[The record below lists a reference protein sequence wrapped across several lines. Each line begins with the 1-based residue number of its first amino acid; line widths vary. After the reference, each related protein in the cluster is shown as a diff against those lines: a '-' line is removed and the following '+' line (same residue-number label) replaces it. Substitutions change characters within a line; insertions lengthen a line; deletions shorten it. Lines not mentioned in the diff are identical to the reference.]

1 MPYPGVRIRPVPSER
16 HDSGHI
22 PAVLHCLAGLPQ
34 VADYFLGLS
43 QSHFTSLSN
52 TRTLGSIFSDIVHKS
67 HGESF
72 DSEVAELLKMCPS
85 LREDNLK
92 QDAFVFMQAFLTAL
106 CDELGYQSFFA
117 KLFRGVV
124 TARVECMNCGNFR
137 LTEEGFLS
145 VSLPIPDR
153 RGIDLSDCLE
163 AYTARENLRNAN
175 LWTCE
180 DCQFYVSSSRKL
192 HFKSLPCTLLIHFK
206 RFADSTLKL
215 KTLVEYPV
223 SLDMRKFLP
232 ESTEDNL
239 TYQLCGLI
247 RHKGKGLPGRYFGYM
262 RNWTTG
268 EWFEYSEGKVCRAFE
283 AKLVSQD
290 AYILVYGLKQEGED
304 R

>member
-1 MPYPGVRIRPVPSER
+1 MSSER

-22 PAVLHCLAGLPQ
+22 LAVLHCLAGLPQ

-67 HGESF
+67 HGESI

-92 QDAFVFMQAFLTAL
+92 QDAFVFLQAFLSAL
-106 CDELGYQSFFA
+106 CEELGYQSYFA
-117 KLFRGVV
+117 RQFRGAVSASV
-124 TARVECMNCGNFR
+124 KCRNCESARV
-137 LTEEGFLS
+137 TEEIFLS

-153 RGIDLSDCLE
+153 RGIDLFDCLE
-163 AYTARENLRNAN
+163 AYTAHESLHNAN

-180 DCQFYVSSSRKL
+180 DCQFYVSSSRQL
-192 HFKSLPCTLLIHFK
+192 HFKSLPSTLLIHFK

-215 KTLVEYPV
+215 KTLVEYP
-223 SLDMRKFLP
+223 LDLNMRKFVP
-232 ESTEDNL
+232 DSTEENL
-239 TYQLCGLI
+239 EYRLCGLI

-268 EWFEYSEGKVCRAFE
+268 EWFEYSEGKVCRASE

-290 AYILVYGLKQEGED
+290 AYILVYGLKQEAED